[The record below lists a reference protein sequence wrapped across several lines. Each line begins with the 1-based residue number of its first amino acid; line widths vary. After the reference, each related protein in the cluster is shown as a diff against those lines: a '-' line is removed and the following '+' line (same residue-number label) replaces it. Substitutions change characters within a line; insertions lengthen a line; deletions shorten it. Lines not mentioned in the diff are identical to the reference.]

1 MSQLHADCLN
11 EIFEY
16 LDNNKNTLYSC
27 LLVNHLWSAVSVR
40 ILWRSI
46 RNYRTLIICLPNKSK
61 KILFENGISILTSK
75 PLLFNYVTFCK
86 SVSFHEIDIN
96 IERLLKKQQ
105 SISIQSSKDN
115 ITQEIFRFLMS
126 QIISLRKLI
135 ITEFTPENKDMK
147 FSFRH
152 MKPFRY
158 GNPTVPPL
166 KTPKFSPENIMKILT
181 ELRDR
186 MLNNLSEFY
195 CYSDTYPEFFYRLSQ
210 ICHTIQ
216 TLKISLTTENISKEL
231 IDLISVQKNLKN
243 LYMLQLRYEVGLN
256 DLLTRIPNTL
266 INFTYHGINI
276 KLTSLLVNTNL
287 SNLQELK
294 LYCNNYD
301 LRIFNYNMVF
311 DRFKNSD
318 DSECHEKSLS
328 NLNNNLSTN
337 ILNEFLENNG
347 RNLKKFH
354 INKYGYERSIC
365 TYCKNIR
372 ILKTNLT
379 NNELDVLRNFFK
391 AFPFL
396 ESIRICYHDL
406 KFNEKF
412 LFEDVVKY
420 SPKNFHKLKLY
431 YYNYNERAKS
441 SLVPEE
447 LELFLASWKSRVP
460 QKPLSLV
467 ITGYHTFIENDGNMK
482 VIEKYTELGTI
493 KLVKKP
499 IDNLYKY
506 DGIVLDQLSNRY

>member
-27 LLVNHLWSAVSVR
+27 LLVNHLWCAVSVR

-105 SISIQSSKDN
+105 SISIQK
-115 ITQEIFRFLMS
+115 
-126 QIISLRKLI
+126 
-135 ITEFTPENKDMK
+135 FTPENKDMK

-195 CYSDTYPEFFYRLSQ
+195 CYSNTYPEFFYRLSQ

-243 LYMLQLRYEVGLN
+243 LYMLQLRYEVDLN

-301 LRIFNYNMVF
+301 LRIFNY
-311 DRFKNSD
+311 D
-318 DSECHEKSLS
+318 LS
-328 NLNNNLSTN
+328 NRL
-337 ILNEFLENNG
+337 LNEFLENNG

-379 NNELDVLRNFFK
+379 NNELYVLRNFFK

-396 ESIRICYHDL
+396 EI
-406 KFNEKF
+406 
-412 LFEDVVKY
+412 
-420 SPKNFHKLKLY
+420 
-431 YYNYNERAKS
+431 
-441 SLVPEE
+441 PEE
-447 LELFLASWKSRVP
+447 LELFLESWKSRVP

-482 VIEKYTELGTI
+482 
-493 KLVKKP
+493 
-499 IDNLYKY
+499 
-506 DGIVLDQLSNRY
+506 

>member
-105 SISIQSSKDN
+105 FFSIQSSKDN

-135 ITEFTPENKDMK
+135 ITEFIPENKDMK

-158 GNPTVPPL
+158 GNTKVPPL

-186 MLNNLSEFY
+186 
-195 CYSDTYPEFFYRLSQ
+195 
-210 ICHTIQ
+210 I
-216 TLKISLTTENISKEL
+216 LTTVDISKEL

-243 LYMLQLRYEVGLN
+243 LYMLQLRYEFIL
-256 DLLTRIPNTL
+256 
-266 INFTYHGINI
+266 
-276 KLTSLLVNTNL
+276 NTNL

-301 LRIFNYNMVF
+301 LWIFNYDLVF
-311 DRFKNSD
+311 DRFKNSND
-318 DSECHEKSLS
+318 RECYEKAFT
-328 NLNNNLSTN
+328 NLNNYLSTN
-337 ILNEFLENNG
+337 RLNEFLENNG
-347 RNLKKFH
+347 RNK
-354 INKYGYERSIC
+354 RSIC
-365 TYCKNIR
+365 IYCKSIR

-379 NNELDVLRNFFK
+379 NNDLGVLRNFFK

-406 KFNEKF
+406 NSMRNSYLTKT
-412 LFEDVVKY
+412 
-420 SPKNFHKLKLY
+420 
-431 YYNYNERAKS
+431 

-447 LELFLASWKSRVP
+447 LELLLESWKSRVP